1 MAGLPK
7 LDNVAPSFSIS
18 NLGMMGVENFDA
30 VINPPQASILA
41 VGSAVKRPVIDAK
54 GEINVGR
61 VMCVNLSA
69 DHRVIDGAVGALF
82 INSIVEYLSHPLRI
96 ATMLM
101 NFLENFN
108 EEQINLALLHNIYEV
123 SNVNKK
129 IISNKFGIKM
139 AEDIEILTVRRE
151 LQWNIEYKKAY
162 YKKIYNACLNVGQIK
177 SLDKFDNI
185 FTICLNPDDEIRIK
199 YIDEIKQFVLPLVKK
214 TLPILYKDFSNCC
227 SEAENLGYSPIR

>member
-1 MAGLPK
+1 MIDFFLEREKRIYNIKVEGAGSL
-7 LDNVAPSFSIS
+7 
-18 NLGMMGVENFDA
+18 NLFKD
-30 VINPPQASILA
+30 VINKSEKLKNKET
-41 VGSAVKRPVIDAK
+41 VKRTLAFIESLDIFH
-54 GEINVGR
+54 G
-61 VMCVNLSA
+61 NLSKEA
-69 DHRVIDGAVGALF
+69 
-82 INSIVEYLSHPLRI
+82 YLSHPLRI